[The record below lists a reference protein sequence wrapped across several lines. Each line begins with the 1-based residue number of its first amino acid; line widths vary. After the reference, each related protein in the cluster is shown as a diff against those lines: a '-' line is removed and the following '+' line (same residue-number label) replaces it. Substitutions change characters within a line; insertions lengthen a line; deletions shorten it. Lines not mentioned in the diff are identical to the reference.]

1 MKWGDK
7 SKTKHE
13 TLSEMTHTQD
23 KKKKKRKTKL
33 SSKEKAWKLTCENEK
48 GGSFRRKS
56 IPVSSKTLLYSW
68 S

>member
-1 MKWGDK
+1 
-7 SKTKHE
+7 
-13 TLSEMTHTQD
+13 MTHTQD